1 MGKLQ
6 QRVLI
11 LGEGETEF
19 YYFKSLNDVY
29 KRIAIKP
36 DYPKHTNI
44 RELGAKI
51 AEGVE
56 LGYSSIYCVID
67 MDTKDSEPERTQYQ
81 RLKAKYS
88 KPIRKPKKGIY
99 CQVEFFETHRCT
111 ELFFLYYFRYT
122 SKHYTDQ
129 KDLIEDLN
137 RHVEYHK
144 TNDFF
149 IKSKGLHDYF
159 EKHGGSLIKATA
171 NAQQSM
177 REKQESGRD
186 YTYSELGRLM
196 EQLNDL

>member
-56 LGYSSIYCVID
+56 LGYSSIYCIID

-81 RLKAKYS
+81 RLKAKYA

-129 KDLIEDLN
+129 KDLLEDLN

-159 EKHGGSLIKATA
+159 ERHGGSLIKATA

-196 EQLNDL
+196 ERLNEL

>member
-56 LGYSSIYCVID
+56 LGYSSIYCIID

-81 RLKAKYS
+81 RLKTKYS

-129 KDLIEDLN
+129 KDLLEDLN

-159 EKHGGSLIKATA
+159 ERHGGSLIQATA

>member
-56 LGYSSIYCVID
+56 LGYSSIYCIID

-129 KDLIEDLN
+129 KDLLEDLN

-159 EKHGGSLIKATA
+159 ERHGGSLIQATA

-196 EQLNDL
+196 ERLNNL

>member
-56 LGYSSIYCVID
+56 LGYSSIYCIID
-67 MDTKDSEPERTQYQ
+67 MDTKDREPERTQYQ

-122 SKHYTDQ
+122 SKHHTDQ
-129 KDLIEDLN
+129 KDLLEDLN

-159 EKHGGSLIKATA
+159 ERHGGSLIQATA